1 VSDVLAFQ
9 MNHVALSMAPGEIT
23 GTRRVELLT
32 FYEEVFGWSEY
43 VEDDKFIEEF
53 QAELTA
59 LMGKGTQTYPPLVM
73 LTGAG
78 AFIFLY
84 GLDNPMKATPVDH
97 FGFEVKS
104 EDRLNEILARAKE
117 YKKTDNDVVIVDK
130 AVSSYDVDESLWERM
145 PGKQV
150 DLINCYVGYRMPL
163 AVEVQYYRW
172 NL

>member
-1 VSDVLAFQ
+1 MSDALLFQ
-9 MNHVALSMAPGEIT
+9 MNHVALSMAPGEIA
-23 GTRRVELLT
+23 GSRRQELLS
-32 FYEEVFGWSEY
+32 FYENVFGWSEY
-43 VEDDKFIEEF
+43 VEDEKFIEEF
-53 QAELTA
+53 RAELAA
-59 LMGKGTQTYPPLVM
+59 LVGEGTPAYPPLVM

-78 AFIFLY
+78 AFVFLY

-104 EDRLNEILARAKE
+104 EDHLNEILAKAKK
-117 YKKTDNDVVIVDK
+117 YKKSDNDVMIVDK

-150 DLINCYVGYRMPL
+150 DLINCYIGYRMPL